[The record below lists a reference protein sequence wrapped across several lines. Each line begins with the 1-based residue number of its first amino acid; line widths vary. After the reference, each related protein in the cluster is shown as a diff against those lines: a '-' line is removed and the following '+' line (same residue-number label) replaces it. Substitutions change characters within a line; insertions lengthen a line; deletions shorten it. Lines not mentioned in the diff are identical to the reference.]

1 LSAPLAAAGVGL
13 FAISTFD
20 TDVVLVKSADA
31 TGAKRALEDAGFSFA
46 RPL

>member
-31 TGAKRALEDAGFSFA
+31 ARAMSALEGAGFTFPRS
-46 RPL
+46 L